1 VTTQWFGERVER
13 REDQRLLTGNGRF
26 LDDAGHD
33 ALAVAFVRSPHA
45 HARITGIDVGETLD
59 VDGLVAIY
67 TYDDLPRRLADPLPL
82 LIPHPDLT
90 HPRTQYA
97 LANGEVNHV
106 GEAVAM
112 VVASDR
118 YIAEDVVDRIMVD
131 YEPLPA
137 VVGLDAARRGEHLV
151 HPEVPGNVAAVTTQ
165 ELGDA
170 RAAIAAAPRVL
181 DFELAIERSLSSPLE
196 GRGVH
201 ASWDATDQRLRIR
214 TSTQTS
220 TGVRAAVANILELP
234 DVAVDVITPD
244 VGGGF
249 GTKVVHPYPEEVLVP
264 WAARLLGHE
273 VKWVEDRYEHFVS
286 ATHERGQQHH
296 VRVGFDDDGTI
307 LGLEVEFWHDTGA
320 YSPYGIVLPIIT
332 ATQLPGPYRHR
343 NYRVTFTSLFTNTVT
358 VTPYR
363 GAGRPQGCFV
373 MERTVDRVAAELG
386 LDRTEVRARN
396 LIQPDEFPYDFH
408 MTFQDGRPLIYDSGN
423 YPAGLAQAKHL
434 IGWDNFP
441 TERAAFEAGPGTVAV
456 DGARPDG
463 DAGTVGQGDD
473 ADRTGGGGAG
483 LRAGVVVAGDGSGGE
498 AERNA
503 APAAVGG
510 DASAGTGTD
519 VPAGGGVAG
528 GEVGTGTG
536 AGAVAEAREPG
547 VPAGRSS
554 AGSGERR
561 LGIGL
566 ACYVEGTGV
575 GPYEGGHVH
584 VETNGRVMV
593 ATGLTSQGQGHETV
607 LAQIV
612 ADELGVDVAD
622 VYVTT
627 GDTRRFPYA
636 VGTYASRAAVM
647 SGNAVALA
655 ARAVRAKAVQVAA
668 DALEAAPD
676 DIEIA
681 GGVAHVRGVPGRG
694 IPLSQVAVLSNPL
707 RYSFSKEAQAATQ
720 FASPADPDVP
730 PVPDDEEPGLEARD
744 YYSPVRSTFASG
756 VHAAVVAVDPATG
769 DVEVLRYAVVH
780 DCGRL
785 INPMLVEGQIHGG
798 VAQGV
803 AGALLERVVYDESG
817 NLCNASFME
826 FLMPYVSEV
835 PPLTV
840 GHTETPSPLNPLGIK
855 GAGEAGVIPGAACLA
870 AAIEDAVGVRI
881 DRMPIS
887 PPELWALLREQEVGA

>member
-1 VTTQWFGERVER
+1 LFLSLLVT
-13 REDQRLLTGNGRF
+13 LN
-26 LDDAGHD
+26 
-33 ALAVAFVRSPHA
+33 
-45 HARITGIDVGETLD
+45 
-59 VDGLVAIY
+59 
-67 TYDDLPRRLADPLPL
+67 
-82 LIPHPDLT
+82 PDLA
-90 HPRTQYA
+90 HPRTQYP
-97 LANGEVNHV
+97 LANGEVNHL

-112 VVASDR
+112 VVAVDR
-118 YIAEDVVDRIMVD
+118 YVAEDVVDRVVVD

-137 VVGLDAARRGEHLV
+137 VVGLDAARRADHLV
-151 HPEVPGNVAAVTTQ
+151 HPEVPGNIAAVTTQ

-170 RAAIAAAPRVL
+170 AAAIESAPHVL
-181 DFELAIERSLSSPLE
+181 ELDLAIERSLSSPLE

-201 ASWDATDQRLRIR
+201 ARWDPTDQRLRIR

-234 DVAVDVITPD
+234 DVAVEVITPD

-264 WAARLLGHE
+264 WAARQLSHLGRE

-296 VRVGFDDDGTI
+296 VRVGFDDEGTI
-307 LGLEVEFWHDTGA
+307 LGLEVDFWHDTGA

-343 NYRVTFTSLFTNTVT
+343 NYRVTFTSVYTNTVT

-373 MERTVDRVAAELG
+373 MERTVDRIADELG
-386 LDRTEVRARN
+386 LDRTEVRSRN

-408 MTFQDGRPLIYDSGN
+408 MTFQDGRPLIYDSGD
-423 YPAGLAQAKHL
+423 YPKGLAEAKRL
-434 IGWDNFP
+434 IGWDGF
-441 TERAAFEAGPGTVAV
+441 AAEQAEAANV
-456 DGARPDG
+456 DG
-463 DAGTVGQGDD
+463 
-473 ADRTGGGGAG
+473 
-483 LRAGVVVAGDGSGGE
+483 
-498 AERNA
+498 
-503 APAAVGG
+503 
-510 DASAGTGTD
+510 
-519 VPAGGGVAG
+519 
-528 GEVGTGTG
+528 
-536 AGAVAEAREPG
+536 
-547 VPAGRSS
+547 
-554 AGSGERR
+554 RR

-668 DALEAAPD
+668 DALEAAPH
-676 DIEIA
+676 DIDIA
-681 GGVAHVRGVPGRG
+681 GGVAHVRGVPSRG

-803 AGALLERVVYDESG
+803 AGSLLERVVYDESG
-817 NLCNASFME
+817 NLCNASFMD

-835 PPLTV
+835 PPLTI

-887 PPELWALLREQEVGA
+887 PPELWALLQAQDQDQQEVEA